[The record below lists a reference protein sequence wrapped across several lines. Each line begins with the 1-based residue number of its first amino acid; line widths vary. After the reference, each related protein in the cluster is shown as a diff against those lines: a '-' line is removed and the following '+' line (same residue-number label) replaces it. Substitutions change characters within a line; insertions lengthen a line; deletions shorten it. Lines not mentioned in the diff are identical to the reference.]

1 MYRHLLCLS
10 LLWLSTGLTT
20 AAETTYNLVF
30 LGDQAGHRPA
40 ERFSRLAP
48 VLDARGIHMTYT
60 EDVGILSKERLSEY
74 DGLVLYANIDSITR
88 DQADALLEYVASGK
102 AFVPI
107 HSASYCF
114 RNDPRIVAL
123 IGAQFRLHGTGEFE
137 TEQSSDSHPILDG
150 FGGFASWDETYL
162 HHMHNETDRIVLEY
176 RRGEPQAPGNQREPW
191 TWVRTHG
198 EGRVFYTAWGHDE
211 RTWGNPGF
219 QNLIERGIRWACK
232 GDPSV
237 AGPFRSPSADSRP
250 AFTAP
255 QMTKLPPAEGVFDYV
270 DVGPK
275 IPNYAAGGGKT
286 LNLMQKAVPSDESIK
301 RFITPVDFSVKLFAD
316 EKIFQAKPIAMNWD
330 EQGRLWVCETIDYPH
345 DLRTD
350 NKGRDRIRILED
362 TNGDGQ
368 ADSSIVFAEG
378 LNIPT
383 AIAFHRGGAVVQHGT
398 ETLYLKDTNGDGKAD
413 FKKVLITGWNLGDTH
428 GGVSNFRNGLD
439 NWIWAMQGY
448 NNSAPKFEGQTK
460 QSFRM
465 GFFRF
470 KLSQS
475 DPPVVEDLEFI
486 RSTTN
491 NTWGLGISEDGL
503 IFGSTANRA
512 PSFFMP
518 IPNRYYERVLGWA
531 PETLSMISDTHLFQP
546 LSDKVRQVDHHGGY
560 TAAAGHAIYTGRTY
574 PSPWWNRTAFVCG
587 PTGKLVGT
595 FVLKPDGAGFRSFS
609 PNNLI
614 ASDDEWS
621 APIMAEVG
629 PDGNVWVID
638 WYNYIVQHNPTP
650 QGFETG
656 PGNAYLTDLRD
667 KRFGR
672 VYRVVYQDGQSEPAP
687 ELARLSIDNVPGLL
701 AGLSHPSMVVR
712 LSAQRLL
719 IERGKTDCVVDL
731 IGLVSDTTVDKIGL
745 NPAAIHAIH
754 TLAGLNALDDEASDA
769 YAAVVAALRHPSAG
783 VRRAAVNRLTDS
795 PVAAKA
801 LVDANLL
808 NDSDAQVVLATL
820 LAIADQSS
828 PQLASA
834 VASFVSSDRVNDRW
848 LADAS
853 TSAAARHPAKFLGQL
868 ASLSSTKPLPAA
880 AYRIARRVAEHFA
893 RSESSDSDTQALI
906 QSLAKAETR
915 LIGEVIDGLS
925 AGWPNNRAVALND
938 QGADLLKQLFR
949 AANDQS
955 KAALVQ
961 LAVKWKSDAL
971 DPEKAEVSRI
981 LLVQVEE
988 EGTPVDQR
996 VSAAERLVA
1005 LDPSNSMVL
1014 DRLAAVVTPL
1024 AQPPLVVG
1032 LIGAISKSTAP
1043 EAADRLIALTEA
1055 ATPTIRDRAIQTL
1068 LSRPSM
1074 TQALLSAIEAG
1085 EMAISDLTALQR
1097 QTLGD
1102 HPNREIRQQ
1111 AQKILASGGGNM
1123 NSDRQKLVDDKMHL
1137 TAMKGDIEAGKA
1149 IFTKNC
1155 ATCHKYQGE
1164 GAVVGPDLTGMSV
1177 HPKAELL
1184 THILD
1189 PSRSVESNYRLY
1201 TVLTADGLVI
1211 SGLLA
1216 GESQTSIEMI
1226 DAQAKRHTIL
1236 REDIEQLVAS
1246 RKSAMPEGL
1255 EESMGDKGI
1264 VDLLEFLT
1272 AKGEY
1277 VPLPI
1282 GQVATI
1288 VSTKGMFYDAENR
1301 TERLVFRDWGPK
1313 TFKGVPF
1320 ILVDPQNGNA
1330 NNVILLHSNNGTFPP
1345 RMPKSVMLPCETG
1358 AKRIHLL
1365 GGVAGWGATEPRNG
1379 GVSMLVRL
1387 HYIDGK
1393 TEDHPLIDGQ
1403 HIADYI
1409 RIIDVP
1415 KSELAFDLN
1424 GRQIRYLTIEPKRTD
1439 VIKFIEFVKP
1449 NNGTA
1454 PIVMAVTVQPVSGD
1468 H

>member
-10 LLWLSTGLTT
+10 LLLITSGFSS
-20 AAETTYNLVF
+20 AVEPTYRLVF

-40 ERFSRLAP
+40 DRFSRIAP
-48 VLDARGIHMTYT
+48 VLDAHGIHLTYT
-60 EDVGILSKERLSEY
+60 EDVNILSKDRLNEY
-74 DGLVLYANIDSITR
+74 DGLVLYANIDSIKPE
-88 DQADALLEYVASGK
+88 QADALLEYVASGK

-107 HSASYCF
+107 HCASYCF

-123 IGAQFRLHGTGEFE
+123 IGAQFRSHGAGEFE
-137 TEQSSDSHPILDG
+137 TEQASQAHPILDG

-162 HHMHNETDRIVLEY
+162 HHLHNEQDRVVLEY
-176 RRGEPQAPGNQREPW
+176 RRGEPQAPGNVREPW

-198 EGRVFYTAWGHDE
+198 EGRIFYTAWGHDE

-232 GDPSV
+232 GDPKV
-237 AGPFRSPSADSRP
+237 AGSFGERSSDARP
-250 AFTAP
+250 PFTAP
-255 QMTKLPPAEGVFDYV
+255 EMTKLPPSDGAFDYV

-275 IPNYAAGGGKT
+275 IPNYVAGGGKT
-286 LNLMQKAVPSDESIK
+286 LNLMQKALPSEESIK
-301 RFITPVDFSVKLFAD
+301 RFVTPVDFSVKLFAD

-330 EQGRLWVCETIDYPH
+330 ERGRLWVCETVDYPH
-345 DLRTD
+345 DLRPD

-398 ETLYLKDTNGDGKAD
+398 ETLYLKDTTGDGKAD

-439 NWIWAMQGY
+439 NWIWGMQGY
-448 NNSAPKFEGQTK
+448 NDSAPRFEGKTK

-470 KLSQS
+470 KLSQT

-531 PETLSMISDTHLFQP
+531 PQTLSMISDTHIFQP
-546 LSDKVRQVDHHGGY
+546 VTDKVRQVDHHGGY
-560 TAAAGHAIYTGRTY
+560 TAAAGHAVYTGRTY
-574 PSPWWNRTAFVCG
+574 PSQWWNRTAFVCG

-595 FVLKPDGAGFRSFS
+595 FVLKPDGAGFKSFS

-650 QGFETG
+650 QGFQTG

-672 VYRVVYQDGQSEPAP
+672 VYRVVYQDGQREPDP
-687 ELARLSIDNVPGLL
+687 QLAQLSVDNVGGLI

-719 IERGKTDCVVDL
+719 VERGDLDCASDL
-731 IGLVSDTTVDKIGL
+731 IGLIAGTTVDEVGL

-754 TLAGLNALDDEASDA
+754 ALAGLNALSDEGSDA

-783 VRRAAVNRLTDS
+783 VRRAAVS
-795 PVAAKA
+795 S
-801 LVDANLL
+801 L
-808 NDSDAQVVLATL
+808 NDSSVAANALAEAKLLSDTDPQVVLAAL

-828 PQLASA
+828 TQLVGPLADF
-834 VASFVSSDRVNDRW
+834 VASDRINDRW
-848 LADAS
+848 LADAA
-853 TSAAARHPAKFLGQL
+853 TSAAARHPAKFLGEL
-868 ASLSSTKPLPAA
+868 ATRSSSKALPDA
-880 AYRIARRVAEHFA
+880 AYGIARRVAEHFA
-893 RSESSDSDTQALI
+893 RSESSDSDVQAMI
-906 QSLAKAETR
+906 QSLTKAQSR
-915 LIGEVIDGLS
+915 LLSDVIDGLS
-925 AGWPNNRAVALND
+925 AGWPNNREVVLDEQGTALI
-938 QGADLLKQLFR
+938 KELFR
-949 AANDQS
+949 AADDQS

-961 LAVKWKSDAL
+961 LAAKWNSDAL
-971 DPEKAEVSRI
+971 ASEKMEVARI
-981 LLVQVEE
+981 LVAQIDD
-988 EGTPVDQR
+988 EGAAVAQR
-996 VSAAERLVA
+996 VSAAERLVV
-1005 LDPSNSMVL
+1005 LDPSDVEVL
-1014 DRLAAVVTPL
+1014 QRLAAGVTPL

-1032 LIGAISKSTAP
+1032 LIDAISRSTAP
-1043 EAADRLIALTEA
+1043 EAADRLVELTA
-1055 ATPTIRDRAIQTL
+1055 GATPTIRDRVIQTL
-1068 LSRPSM
+1068 LSRPAM
-1074 TQALLSAIEAG
+1074 TKTLLLAIEQG
-1085 EMAISDLTALQR
+1085 DMAISDLTALQR

-1102 HPNREIRQQ
+1102 HPNREIRQL
-1111 AQKILASGGGNM
+1111 ARKILASGGNM

-1137 TAMKGDIEAGKA
+1137 VKIKGNVDAGKVV
-1149 IFTKNC
+1149 FTKNC
-1155 ATCHKYQGE
+1155 ASCHKYQGE

-1201 TVLTADGLVI
+1201 TVLTADGVVI
-1211 SGLLA
+1211 NGLLA
-1216 GESQTSIEMI
+1216 GESQTSIEMV

-1255 EESMGDKGI
+1255 EEAMGDQGI
-1264 VDLLEFLT
+1264 IDLLEFLT

-1288 VSTKGMFYDAENR
+1288 VSTKGMFYDAGSPV
-1301 TERLVFRDWGPK
+1301 ERLVFKDWGPK
-1313 TFKGVPF
+1313 DFKGVPF
-1320 ILVDPQNGNA
+1320 ILVDPQNGNS
-1330 NNVILLHSNNGTFPP
+1330 NNVILLHSTNGQFPP
-1345 RMPKSVMLPCETG
+1345 KMPKSVMLPCETG

-1365 GGVAGWGATEPRNG
+1365 GGVAGWGATEPQNG
-1379 GVSMLVRL
+1379 VVSMLVRL

-1403 HIADYI
+1403 HVADYI
-1409 RIIDVP
+1409 RIIEVP
-1415 KSELAFDLN
+1415 KSELAFNLN
-1424 GRQIRYLTIEPKRTD
+1424 GRQVRYLSVEPKRPD

-1449 NNGTA
+1449 NNHTA
-1454 PIVMAVTVQPVSGD
+1454 PIIVAVTVQPVDSD